1 MIPED
6 HKTAVISNGL
16 HFMRSITEAYG
27 ADEGLKL
34 WDTIASTLDPDV
46 KGQIFMAM
54 VTGNYNDRIHL
65 KGLHPYGQ
73 ENAVAC
79 IKAIREWDKRGL
91 GLKEAKDMYDRLARR
106 DDLNQPRPSNEY
118 LHVMHEKYHHAVL
131 ALRNVGFNV

>member
-6 HKTAVISNGL
+6 HKTAVVSNGM
-16 HFMRSITEAYG
+16 HFMRAITDAYG

-34 WDTIASTLDPDV
+34 WTTIADTLDPDV

-54 VTGNYNDRIHL
+54 ITGNYNDRVHL
-65 KGLHPYGQ
+65 KGLYPSGQ
-73 ENAVAC
+73 ANAVAC

-91 GLKEAKDMYDRLARR
+91 GLKEAKDMYDRVSNRTT
-106 DDLNQPRPSNEY
+106 QYQPSNEF
-118 LHVMHEKYHHAVL
+118 LHIDHARYSQAVS

>member
-16 HFMRSITEAYG
+16 HFLRSITEAYG

-34 WDTIASTLDPDV
+34 WDTIANTIDPDV

-54 VTGNYNDRIHL
+54 ITGNYNDRIHL
-65 KGLHPYGQ
+65 KGLYPSGQ
-73 ENAVAC
+73 SNAVAC

-91 GLKEAKDMYDRLARR
+91 GLKEAKDMYDRVAQRS
-106 DDLNQPRPSNEY
+106 NYNEISNEY
-118 LHVMHEKYHHAVL
+118 LHVKHDTYSQAVS
-131 ALRNVGFNV
+131 AMRNVGFNV